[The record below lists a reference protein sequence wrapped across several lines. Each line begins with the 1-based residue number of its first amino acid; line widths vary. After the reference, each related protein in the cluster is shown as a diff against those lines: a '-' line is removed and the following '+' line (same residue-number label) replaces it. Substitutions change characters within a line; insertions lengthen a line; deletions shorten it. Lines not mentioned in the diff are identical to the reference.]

1 MFISREE
8 YTRLIKAQEEV
19 FRLRKEV
26 DVLQRELEKTRSK
39 PKTRRSL
46 GMLAQEL
53 GEQQM
58 LPIDEL

>member
-8 YTRLIKAQEEV
+8 YTRLITAQEEV
-19 FRLRKEV
+19 FRLRNQIE
-26 DVLQRELEKTRSK
+26 VLQRELQKTKSK
-39 PKTRRSL
+39 PKAKRSL
-46 GMLAQEL
+46 GMVAQEL

>member
-8 YTRLIKAQEEV
+8 YTRLIRAQEEV
-19 FRLRKEV
+19 FRLRNQIE
-26 DVLQRELEKTRSK
+26 VLQRELQKAKSK
-39 PKTRRSL
+39 PKAKRSL
-46 GMLAQEL
+46 GMVAQEL